1 MIDPRQEQSMTHTD
15 PLHLDAASRRELWQA
30 AGDAIEAYY
39 HDVGQLGARGHID
52 RDETRAAAE
61 QFDFE
66 YPLSPREAVDRVV
79 DALRRLGPHAIHP
92 RHFGLF
98 DPAPTAMG
106 VVAEALAAAFNP
118 CLASWAGSPFGVET
132 ERHLVK
138 TFGQL
143 FGYEPA
149 SADGVIT
156 SGGSEANLTATLLA
170 LEARFPGHRGRG
182 LQAVTGYPTIYASQ
196 HAHPSILKAAAVT
209 GLGTAAVRQVPADRW
224 HHMDVA
230 ALDRLIRADA
240 AAGRDPLLIVATAG
254 TTDAG
259 IIDPI
264 ADVSGVG
271 ARHRVRVH
279 VDAAWGGAAI
289 LVPEIRDALQGID
302 QADSI
307 TFDPHKWLS
316 VPMGC
321 GLLLTRHP
329 GLLDRTFS
337 VAAPFLADRQEAGID
352 PHTRSIRWSRNFAG
366 LKLLMS
372 LAVAGWQGYAE
383 ALRRQ
388 VRLAWQLRDA
398 LLNDGWILMNDTPLP
413 VVCFA
418 DESIDRPA
426 LVARAV
432 NQSGEARLF
441 PIRLDGRI
449 VLRACVTNYA
459 TSAEDID
466 LLVKLL
472 GRARAEVQSGH
483 FSNPSRDAQLKASS
497 DPYQINLTNAGE
509 PPERLGC
516 MTGGDRLLRSA
527 FR

>member
-1 MIDPRQEQSMTHTD
+1 MTQTD
-15 PLHLDAASRRELWQA
+15 PLHLDAAARRELWQA

-39 HDVGQLGARGHID
+39 RDVRHLGVRGHVD
-52 RDETRAAAE
+52 AGEARAAAE
-61 QFDFE
+61 QFDFGD
-66 YPLSPREAVDRVV
+66 PLSPHEAVDRVV
-79 DALRRLGPHAIHP
+79 EALRRLGPHAIHP

-118 CLASWAGSPFGVET
+118 CLASWSGSPFGVET
-132 ERHLVK
+132 ERYLVR
-138 TFGQL
+138 TFGRL
-143 FGYEPA
+143 FGYEPT

-156 SGGSEANLTATLLA
+156 SGGSEANLTCTLLA
-170 LEARFPGHRGRG
+170 LEARFPGRRARG
-182 LQAVTGYPTIYASQ
+182 LQAVTGEPTIYASR

-209 GLGTAAVRQVPADRW
+209 GLGTAAVRQVPTDQW
-224 HHMDVA
+224 HRIDAA
-230 ALDRLIRADA
+230 ALDQMIRADLA
-240 AAGRDPLLIVATAG
+240 AQRVPLLIVATAG

-259 IIDPI
+259 VIDPI
-264 ADVSGVG
+264 ADVVGVG
-271 ARHRVRVH
+271 ARHGVWVH

-289 LVPEIRDALQGID
+289 LVPEIRGALRGID
-302 QADSI
+302 RADSI

-337 VAAPFLADRQEAGID
+337 VAAPFLADRAEIGVD

-366 LKLLMS
+366 LKLLLS
-372 LAVAGWQGYAE
+372 LAVAGWQGYAD

-388 VRLAWQLRDA
+388 VELGRRLRDA
-398 LLNDGWILMNDTPLP
+398 LRSDGWVLMNDTPLP

-418 DESIDRPA
+418 DESVHRPA

-432 NQSGEARLF
+432 NETGEARIF
-441 PIRLDGRI
+441 PVRLGGRI

-459 TSAEDID
+459 TSADDID

-472 GRARAEVQSGH
+472 ARARAGVRSGH
-483 FSNPSRDAQLKASS
+483 LS
-497 DPYQINLTNAGE
+497 I
-509 PPERLGC
+509 PPALSGHPAVI
-516 MTGGDRLLRSA
+516 G
-527 FR
+527 

>member
-1 MIDPRQEQSMTHTD
+1 MTHTD
-15 PLHLDAASRRELWQA
+15 SLHLDVAERRELWQA

-39 HDVGQLGARGHID
+39 HDVRHLGVRGHI
-52 RDETRAAAE
+52 ESGEARAAAE
-61 QFDFE
+61 QFDFDH
-66 YPLSPREAVDRVV
+66 PLSPQAAVDRVV
-79 DALRRLGPHAIHP
+79 EALRRFGPHAIHP

-132 ERHLVK
+132 ERYLVR
-138 TFGQL
+138 TFGRL

-149 SADGVIT
+149 AADGIIT
-156 SGGSEANLTATLLA
+156 SGGSEANLTSTLLA

-182 LQAVTGYPTIYASQ
+182 LQAVTSHPAIYASR
-196 HAHPSILKAAAVT
+196 HAHPSIVKAAAVT
-209 GLGTAAVRQVPADRW
+209 GLGTAAVREVPADRW
-224 HHMDVA
+224 HRMDAA
-230 ALDRLIRADA
+230 ALDQLIRADVA
-240 AAGRDPLLIVATAG
+240 ARRAPLLIVATAG
-254 TTDAG
+254 TTDTG
-259 IIDPI
+259 VIDPI
-264 ADVSGVG
+264 ADVVGVG
-271 ARHRVRVH
+271 ARHGVWVH

-289 LVPEIRDALQGID
+289 LVPEIRAALHGIG

-329 GLLDRTFS
+329 GLLDRTFG
-337 VAAPFLADRQEAGID
+337 VAAPFLADRPEPGAD
-352 PHTRSIRWSRNFAG
+352 PHRRSIRWSRNFAG
-366 LKLLMS
+366 LKLLLS
-372 LAVAGWQGYAE
+372 LAVAGWQGYTD

-388 VRLAWQLRDA
+388 VELAWRLRDA
-398 LLNDGWILMNDTPLP
+398 LLRDGWVLMNDTPLP

-432 NQSGEARLF
+432 NQTGEARIF
-441 PIRLDGRI
+441 PVRLGRRI
-449 VLRACVTNYA
+449 VLRVCVTNYA

-466 LLVKLL
+466 LLIKLL
-472 GRARAEVQSGH
+472 DRARAEVR
-483 FSNPSRDAQLKASS
+483 SRTFVKPYGTVRAS
-497 DPYQINLTNAGE
+497 
-509 PPERLGC
+509 
-516 MTGGDRLLRSA
+516 GGDRLLRSA
-527 FR
+527 LP

>member
-1 MIDPRQEQSMTHTD
+1 MTNTD
-15 PLHLDAASRRELWQA
+15 PLHLDVATRRELWRA
-30 AGDAIEAYY
+30 AGEAIEAYY
-39 HDVGQLGARGHID
+39 HDVRHLGVIGDIDKDEARV
-52 RDETRAAAE
+52 AAE

-66 YPLSPREAVDRVV
+66 QPLPPLEAVDRVV
-79 DALRRLGPHAIHP
+79 DALRRLGPHALHP

-132 ERHLVK
+132 ERHLVR
-138 TFGQL
+138 TFGRL

-149 SADGVIT
+149 CADGVIT

-170 LEARFPGHRGRG
+170 LEARFPAHRTHG
-182 LQAVTGYPTIYASQ
+182 LLAMTGQPMIYASR
-196 HAHPSILKAAAVT
+196 HAHPSVLKAAAVT
-209 GLGTAAVRQVPADRW
+209 GLGTTAVREVSADRG
-224 HHMDVA
+224 HRMDA
-230 ALDRLIRADA
+230 TALDRIIRADLA
-240 AAGRDPLLIVATAG
+240 SRRVPLLVVATAG

-259 IIDPI
+259 VIDPI
-264 ADVSGVG
+264 ADVARVGRRHGVW
-271 ARHRVRVH
+271 VH

-289 LVPEIRDALQGID
+289 LIPQIRDALHGID

-321 GLLLTRHP
+321 GLLLTRHR

-337 VAAPFLADRQEAGID
+337 VAAPFLAGREEAGVD
-352 PHTRSIRWSRNFAG
+352 PHTRSIRWSRDFAG
-366 LKLLMS
+366 LKLLLS
-372 LAVAGWQGYAE
+372 LAVAGRHGYAE

-388 VRLAWQLRDA
+388 VELAWRLRDG
-398 LLNDGWILMNDTPLP
+398 LLSDGWVLMNDTPLP

-418 DESIDRPA
+418 DDSIDRPA

-432 NQSGEARLF
+432 NQSGEARIF
-441 PIRLDGRI
+441 AIRLGGRI

-466 LLVKLL
+466 QLIKLL
-472 GRARAEVQSGH
+472 GRARSEVRSGH
-483 FSNPSRDAQLKASS
+483 FGNPSGTVRPKARGDIRQIDRPATPVNLS
-497 DPYQINLTNAGE
+497 DYVGA
-509 PPERLGC
+509 
-516 MTGGDRLLRSA
+516 
-527 FR
+527 

>member
-1 MIDPRQEQSMTHTD
+1 MTHTD
-15 PLHLDAASRRELWQA
+15 PLHLDAATRRELWQA

-39 HDVGQLGARGHID
+39 HDVRHLGVRGNVHA
-52 RDETRAAAE
+52 DEARAAAE
-61 QFDFE
+61 QFDFDH
-66 YPLSPREAVDRVV
+66 PLSPPEAVDRVV
-79 DALRRLGPHAIHP
+79 EALRRLGPHAIHP

-132 ERHLVK
+132 ERYLVR
-138 TFGQL
+138 TFGRL

-156 SGGSEANLTATLLA
+156 SGGSEANLTSALLA
-170 LEARFPGHRGRG
+170 LEARFPGHRTRG
-182 LQAVTGYPTIYASQ
+182 LQAVTAEPTIYASR

-209 GLGTAAVRQVPADRW
+209 GLGTAAVRQVPTDHW
-224 HHMDVA
+224 HRMNAA
-230 ALDRLIRADA
+230 ALDQLIRADLA
-240 AAGRDPLLIVATAG
+240 AQRVPLLIVATAG

-259 IIDPI
+259 VIDPI
-264 ADVSGVG
+264 SDVIGVG
-271 ARHRVRVH
+271 ARHGVWVH

-289 LVPEIRDALQGID
+289 LVPEIRDALHGID

-337 VAAPFLADRQEAGID
+337 VAAPFLVGQPEAGVD
-352 PHTRSIRWSRNFAG
+352 PHTRSIRWSRNFTG
-366 LKLLMS
+366 LKLLLS
-372 LAVAGWQGYAE
+372 LAVAGWQGYTD

-388 VRLAWQLRDA
+388 VELAWRLRDA
-398 LLNDGWILMNDTPLP
+398 LLSDGWVLRNDTPLP
-413 VVCFA
+413 VVCFT

-432 NQSGEARLF
+432 NETGEARIF
-441 PIRLDGRI
+441 PARLGGQI
-449 VLRACVTNYA
+449 VLRACVTNYG

-466 LLVKLL
+466 LLIKLL
-472 GRARAEVQSGH
+472 DGARADVRSGH
-483 FSNPSRDAQLKASS
+483 FSKPSSTSRPRPAA
-497 DPYQINLTNAGE
+497 T
-509 PPERLGC
+509 
-516 MTGGDRLLRSA
+516 
-527 FR
+527 

>member
-1 MIDPRQEQSMTHTD
+1 MTPAD
-15 PLHLDAASRRELWQA
+15 PLHLDVATRRELWQA

-39 HDVGQLGARGHID
+39 RDVRHLGVRGHID
-52 RDETRAAAE
+52 PSEVRTAAE
-61 QFDFE
+61 QFDFD
-66 YPLSPREAVDRVV
+66 YPLSPLEAVDTVT
-79 DALRRLGPHAIHP
+79 DALRRFGPHATHP

-132 ERHLVK
+132 ERHLVR

-143 FGYEPA
+143 FGYEPG
-149 SADGVIT
+149 SADGVVT
-156 SGGSEANLTATLLA
+156 SGGSEANLTCALLA
-170 LEARFPGHRGRG
+170 LEARFPGRRGQG
-182 LQAVTGYPTIYASQ
+182 LRAVTAQPTIYASR

-209 GLGTAAVRQVPADRW
+209 GLGTAAVREVPVDGR
-224 HHMDVA
+224 HRMDA
-230 ALDRLIRADA
+230 PALDRLIRADLA
-240 AAGRDPLLIVATAG
+240 AQRVPLLIVATAG

-259 IIDPI
+259 VIDPI
-264 ADVSGVG
+264 ADVVGVG
-271 ARHRVRVH
+271 ARHGVWVH

-289 LVPEIRDALQGID
+289 LVPEIRGALRGID

-337 VAAPFLADRQEAGID
+337 VAAPFLADRAEVGVD

-366 LKLLMS
+366 LKLLLS
-372 LAVAGWQGYAE
+372 LAVAGWQGYAD
-383 ALRRQ
+383 AIRRQ
-388 VRLAWQLRDA
+388 VELARRLRDA
-398 LLNDGWILMNDTPLP
+398 LRSDGWALMNDTPLP

-418 DESIDRPA
+418 DESVPRPA

-432 NQSGEARLF
+432 HETGEARVF
-441 PIRLDGRI
+441 PIRLGGRI

-459 TSAEDID
+459 TSADDID

-472 GRARAEVQSGH
+472 DRARADVRSGH
-483 FSNPSRDAQLKASS
+483 FVNPTRAVRASGS
-497 DPYQINLTNAGE
+497 
-509 PPERLGC
+509 
-516 MTGGDRLLRSA
+516 DRLSRSA
-527 FR
+527 LP